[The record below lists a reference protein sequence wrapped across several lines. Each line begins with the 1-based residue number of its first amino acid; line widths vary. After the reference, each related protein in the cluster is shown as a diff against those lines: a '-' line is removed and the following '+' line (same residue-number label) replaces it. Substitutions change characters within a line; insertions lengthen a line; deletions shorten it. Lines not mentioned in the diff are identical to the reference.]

1 MEIIHLQNQI
11 WNYVEPILQADRPST
26 PFQSHMSRIIEKYE
40 SAPLIV
46 FKVANF
52 YSCPPEISDDDLN
65 MLLIIRDCDYN
76 QSLMTRLN
84 LICIWNIFNKNVL
97 NDLLIFFE
105 PKGESYQYNL
115 ELQRKNLELQRKN
128 LEIRNGT
135 IFSRRLKLYDDEI
148 ELIKLNSNVEKVRT
162 EVLVIREAQCNLIK
176 HFFTNIDYSKSR
188 IVIETNEYSPWLI
201 ASSVLGSLLGVIMI
215 AFVVRM
221 MND

>member
-1 MEIIHLQNQI
+1 MEPL
-11 WNYVEPILQADRPST
+11 LQADKPFT
-26 PFQSHMSRIIEKYE
+26 PFQSHMNRVIEKYE
-40 SAPLIV
+40 SAPFIV

-65 MLLIIRDCDYN
+65 MLLIIRDCDYHQN
-76 QSLMTRLN
+76 LMTRLN
-84 LICIWNIFNKNVL
+84 LVSIWNIFNKNVL

-115 ELQRKNLELQRKN
+115 ELQRKNLE
-128 LEIRNGT
+128 IRNGT

-148 ELIKLNSNVEKVRT
+148 ELIKSNSNVEKVRT
-162 EVLVIREAQCNLIK
+162 EVLAIREAQCNLIK
-176 HFFTNIDYSKSR
+176 QFITNIDYSKSR

-215 AFVVRM
+215 AFAVRM
-221 MND
+221 TNN

>member
-1 MEIIHLQNQI
+1 MEIIHLQHQI

-40 SAPLIV
+40 SAPFVV

-65 MLLIIRDCDYN
+65 MLLIIRDCDYH

-84 LICIWNIFNKNVL
+84 LISIWNIFNKNVL

-115 ELQRKNLELQRKN
+115 ELQRKNLE
-128 LEIRNGT
+128 IRNGT

-148 ELIKLNSNVEKVRT
+148 ERIKSNSNVEKVRT

-176 HFFTNIDYSKSR
+176 QFITNIDYSKSR

-215 AFVVRM
+215 AFALRM
-221 MND
+221 MNN